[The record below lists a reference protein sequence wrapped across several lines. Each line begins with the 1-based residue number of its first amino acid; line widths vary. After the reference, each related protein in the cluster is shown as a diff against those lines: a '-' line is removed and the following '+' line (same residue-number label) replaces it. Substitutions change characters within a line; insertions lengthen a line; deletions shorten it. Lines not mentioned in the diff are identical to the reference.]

1 MTSHVDGG
9 SNDMHKVH
17 QLLHWF
23 KRKAPPKEVFE
34 KIQCPTLIFLATED
48 RAVSPDDAAKQ
59 VSV

>member
-1 MTSHVDGG
+1 
-9 SNDMHKVH
+9 MHKVH

-59 VSV
+59 VSVSSLSHNAVR